1 MQQMDDR
8 SLVFDSPKMTETK
21 YILGKP
27 TIHLKTAA
35 DQPLLD
41 WIIRLEDVAPD
52 GTVSLITG
60 GLFHSSQYA
69 SRLEPKNFPINQMM
83 DIEFPLHFTTWTFKP
98 GHRVRVAVSM
108 IEFPLVWPT
117 PYDTT
122 MQLEVGDINA
132 SKITLPTA
140 SKNNAQVVTMPVV
153 EEINQRPGVNWIYEQ
168 ELTPFTVTHY
178 PAHNIDIA
186 EAEES
191 SIWEVD
197 GRRFMRKNNM
207 TYIIDTVDP
216 AKASFKSEGNFE
228 AKVAD
233 RTILAKSFMQVT
245 SDAKNFYIRVR
256 REIYENNVLLREREW
271 KEKITR
277 DFQ

>member
-1 MQQMDDR
+1 
-8 SLVFDSPKMTETK
+8 MTETK

-52 GTVSLITG
+52 GTVSFITG

-69 SRLEPKNFPINQMM
+69 SRLDPKDFPVNKMM
-83 DIEFPLHFTTWTFKP
+83 EIEFPLHFTTWTFKP
-98 GHRVRVAVSM
+98 GHRVRVAVSLV
-108 IEFPLVWPT
+108 EFPLVWPT

-122 MQLEVGDINA
+122 LQLEVGDIAA
-132 SKITLPTA
+132 SKLVLPTA
-140 SKNNAQVVTMPVV
+140 TKQSAQVVTMPAV
-153 EEINQRPGVNWIYEQ
+153 EPMLPRPGVNWIYEQ
-168 ELTPFTVTHY
+168 ELTPFKVTHY

-197 GRRFMRKNNM
+197 GRRFMRKNSM
-207 TYIIDTVDP
+207 TYIIDTTDP

-228 AKVAD
+228 AKVGD
-233 RTILAKSFMQVT
+233 NTILAKSLMQVT
-245 SDAKNFYIRVR
+245 SNEKDFEVYVR
-256 REIYENNVLLREREW
+256 REIYENNVLQRHREW
-271 KEKITR
+271 KETIPR